1 MQQKYFNNYFVA
13 ENSNEIT
20 VNKEFNDGEDNGIR
34 THVPLNNFLNA
45 QVRFYFF
52 YFFFLNEI

>member
-52 YFFFLNEI
+52 YFFF